1 MNDGLALM
9 WLTDLLG
16 KLERGPRA
24 EDPAEHNRIQAVR
37 HAIKV
42 IKWRQRLR
50 KRLSFALDMD
60 MEGTD
65 G

>member
-9 WLTDLLG
+9 WLNDLLG
-16 KLERGPRA
+16 KLERSPTA
-24 EDPAEHNRIQAVR
+24 THPEEDRRINAVR

-42 IKWRQRLR
+42 IRWRERLLQ
-50 KRLSFALDMD
+50 KMD
-60 MEGTD
+60 VKMEDAD

>member
-9 WLTDLLG
+9 WLNDLLG
-16 KLERGPRA
+16 KLERSPTA
-24 EDPAEHNRIQAVR
+24 THPEEYHRITAVR

-42 IKWRQRLR
+42 IRWRERLLQ
-50 KRLSFALDMD
+50 KMD
-60 MEGTD
+60 VKMEAAD

>member
-9 WLTDLLG
+9 WLNDLLG
-16 KLERGPRA
+16 KLERSPNA
-24 EDPAEHNRIQAVR
+24 TYPEEHNRIQAVR

-42 IKWRQRLR
+42 IRWRERLLQ
-50 KRLSFALDMD
+50 KMD
-60 MEGTD
+60 VKMEDAD